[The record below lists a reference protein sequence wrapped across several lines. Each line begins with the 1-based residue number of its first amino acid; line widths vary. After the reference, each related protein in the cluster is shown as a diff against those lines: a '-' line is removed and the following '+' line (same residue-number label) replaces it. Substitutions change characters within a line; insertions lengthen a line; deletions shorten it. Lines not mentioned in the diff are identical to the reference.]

1 MNAKNDKIDELR
13 WVRIFTPI
21 HIPKY
26 LVEQVRDKDFSSED
40 FFKFQE
46 MSCITNSKD
55 GPKLNPL
62 NHLYVLANNENM
74 TKGFVWFVIDSL
86 SKDICINT
94 FSMDKEYW
102 YDGKAVEKLS
112 KFIKDIRKKAN
123 LNKIFWITNYP
134 KHSLRHGFKRSRG
147 VLMEYS
153 EEDNGSD
160 INGRNKPTGASGAID
175 STTKTVSGGDIRRSE
190 PGTASGEC
198 IQPVLAAH

>member
-13 WVRIFTPI
+13 WVRIFTPV

-26 LVEQVRDKDFSSED
+26 LVEQVRDRDFTPDD

-112 KFIKDIRKKAN
+112 RFIKDIRKKAN
-123 LNKIFWITNYP
+123 LNKIYWITNYP
-134 KHSLRHGFKRSRG
+134 KHSLRHGFRRSKG
-147 VLMEYS
+147 VLMEYT
-153 EEDNGSD
+153 EEDDGQDNDG
-160 INGRNKPTGASGAID
+160 GHGASRTSGSINSAAA
-175 STTKTVSGGDIRRSE
+175 TVSGGNLRKSE
-190 PGTASGEC
+190 SGATSRERL
-198 IQPVLAAH
+198 QPVLTA